1 MPATTDSTRHPAP
14 VTRGDDN
21 LEAALGAVIARRAR
35 EYRKDLGLTVSEL
48 AERAG
53 VSKGM
58 LSKIENG
65 LSSPSLSTLARL
77 AAALSVPVT
86 AFFRGL
92 EEEREALYV
101 KAGQGLDIVRDGTR
115 AGHRYQMLGS
125 SRGQHRRIEPVL
137 VTLLERSEIFPLFQH
152 PGTEFIYMLSGVMEY
167 GYGSLRYTLEPGD
180 ALELDGEVAHGPTD
194 LVQLPIQFLSVKAYG
209 QVPDRT

>member
-1 MPATTDSTRHPAP
+1 MDAQPEPNHQAASVNVDE
-14 VTRGDDN
+14 DN
-21 LEAALGAVIARRAR
+21 LEAALGAIIARRAR
-35 EYRKDLGLTVSEL
+35 EYRKHLGLTVSQL
-48 AERAG
+48 AENAG

-65 LSSPSLSTLARL
+65 LSSPSLATLARL

-101 KAGQGLDIVRDGTR
+101 KAGQGLDIVREGTR
-115 AGHRYQMLGS
+115 TGHRYQMLGS
-125 SRGQHRRIEPVL
+125 SRGQHRRVEPVL
-137 VTLLERSEIFPLFQH
+137 VTLLERSEVFPLFQH
-152 PGTEFIYMLSGVMEY
+152 PGTEFLYMLTGVMEY
-167 GYGSLRYTLEPGD
+167 GYGSRRYTLEPGD

-194 LVQLPIQFLSVKAYG
+194 LVQLPIQFLSIKAYG
-209 QVPDRT
+209 QPPDRS

>member
-1 MPATTDSTRHPAP
+1 MAATSDSTSQPAP
-14 VTRGDDN
+14 MTGGDDN

-180 ALELDGEVAHGPTD
+180 ALELDGEVTHGPTD
-194 LVQLPIQFLSVKAYG
+194 LVQLPIQFLSIKAYG
-209 QVPDRT
+209 QVSDRT

>member
-1 MPATTDSTRHPAP
+1 MTG
-14 VTRGDDN
+14 GDDN

-180 ALELDGEVAHGPTD
+180 ALELDGEVTHGPTD
-194 LVQLPIQFLSVKAYG
+194 LVQLPIQFLSIKAYG
-209 QVPDRT
+209 QVSDRT

>member
-1 MPATTDSTRHPAP
+1 MPATSDSTRQPAP
-14 VTRGDDN
+14 VTGGDDN
-21 LEAALGAVIARRAR
+21 LEAALGAVITRRAR

-125 SRGQHRRIEPVL
+125 SRGQHRRTEPVL